1 MFHIIVTS
9 PNKKTDLL
17 FNLLS
22 FHGKSIKHQ
31 RINLEVGSLL
41 EQKVPFVEDLLTD
54 NFGLCCGLA
63 TIPENPRKEY
73 LFEHYGDFRQAFY
86 LFREKSDFTLVPKS
100 LRMESGSMPRIDYL
114 LNLKVHYMEWK

>member
-1 MFHIIVTS
+1 MMFCELSSEHTCFKFQRVSYLPMFHIIVTS

-31 RINLEVGSLL
+31 RLNLEVGSLL

-73 LFEHYGDFRQAFY
+73 LFEHYGDFR
-86 LFREKSDFTLVPKS
+86 
-100 LRMESGSMPRIDYL
+100 
-114 LNLKVHYMEWK
+114 

>member
-31 RINLEVGSLL
+31 RLNLEVGSLL

-86 LFREKSDFTLVPKS
+86 LFREKLDFTLA
-100 LRMESGSMPRIDYL
+100 LTMESGFMPSIDYL
-114 LNLKVHYMEWK
+114 LNLKVHYMGWK

>member
-1 MFHIIVTS
+1 MFHIIVTA

-86 LFREKSDFTLVPKS
+86 LFRDDFREIRFYSSSKS
-100 LRMESGSMPRIDYL
+100 LRMESGFMPKI
-114 LNLKVHYMEWK
+114 VEF